1 MGRNSHKSNHQI
13 YLYLKS
19 GVKSIEELYKKVHE
33 AIRKDCDR
41 KKRGPKKDPK
51 RDHTK
56 YK

>member
-1 MGRNSHKSNHQI
+1 MGRNSHKSTYQNFYI
-13 YLYLKS
+13 SKA
-19 GVKSIEELYKKVHE
+19 GVKSIEDLYKKVHE